1 LTVRARVVNSA
12 LRTKREFGA
21 ADLEPAG
28 QSDARTLRLFDL
40 AAYERVTVRCPC
52 GRIVEYVAGY
62 LQRKHRIASDTL
74 LFDLQYRLR
83 CAHCNRTRGFG
94 ISVTDARQLGD
105 NRVPKIE
112 RVIVEKGN

>member
-1 LTVRARVVNSA
+1 MVNSA
-12 LRTKREFGA
+12 LRIKREHGTA
-21 ADLEPAG
+21 AVESSEHP
-28 QSDARTLRLFDL
+28 DARTLRLFDL
-40 AAYERVTVRCPC
+40 AAYERVMVRCPC

-74 LFDLQYRLR
+74 LYDLQYRLR